1 MEAGKVGTS
10 ITARSDDV
18 DFHEKE
24 VSSQDQ
30 TTPDADVLMA
40 VTGEPKKD
48 WRFTLIFF
56 ALCVTVMLV
65 ALDTSIIST
74 ALPNIASDLSSDELY
89 VWVINTYLLA
99 STAVQ
104 PLFGQTANI
113 FGRRSL
119 TLLSV
124 LLFMLGSGIAAG
136 ASNVAMMLAGRTIQ
150 GVGGGGISTMSEIVI
165 CDLVSLRERG
175 KYAGLIGSVWAIG
188 AVIGPILGGVFTESV
203 SWKWIFWLNIPLSG
217 AALALLVPFLKLRY
231 RKEGSIW
238 QRLARVDFAGNAL
251 LILSVVAILIALTWA
266 GVRYPWSSWRSIVPL
281 VLGGLGLLA
290 FLFYESTA
298 WCKEPTMPMQ
308 LFSNR
313 TSVSVFLMSFFHGL
327 MLYWACYFLPIY
339 FQAVLGASPR
349 RSGVMLLPIATSTAP
364 FGIAAGVLITVT
376 GKYRIFHYLGFV
388 LMTIGCGLFTLLDEH
403 SGDGYWIGFQLIFG
417 AGAGIV
423 FTSTLP
429 AILASLPA
437 SEVATATA
445 TWTFMRSFGSIWGTA
460 IPSAIFNVRMNG
472 MVYRVPESF
481 RSFLVDGKAYEHA
494 SSPLLQALPSGQKE
508 VVIGIYAAALRTVW
522 QASIAFAAIGI
533 PLALFV
539 KSLKLTS
546 ELDTEFGMEQ
556 KPKAK
561 DAESGK

>member
-74 ALPNIASDLSSDELY
+74 ALPNIASDLGSDELY

-203 SWKWIFWLNIPLSG
+203 SWKWISG
-217 AALALLVPFLKLRY
+217 
-231 RKEGSIW
+231 
-238 QRLARVDFAGNAL
+238 
-251 LILSVVAILIALTWA
+251 
-266 GVRYPWSSWRSIVPL
+266 
-281 VLGGLGLLA
+281 
-290 FLFYESTA
+290 
-298 WCKEPTMPMQ
+298 
-308 LFSNR
+308 
-313 TSVSVFLMSFFHGL
+313 
-327 MLYWACYFLPIY
+327 
-339 FQAVLGASPR
+339 
-349 RSGVMLLPIATSTAP
+349 
-364 FGIAAGVLITVT
+364 
-376 GKYRIFHYLGFV
+376 
-388 LMTIGCGLFTLLDEH
+388 
-403 SGDGYWIGFQLIFG
+403 
-417 AGAGIV
+417 
-423 FTSTLP
+423 
-429 AILASLPA
+429 
-437 SEVATATA
+437 
-445 TWTFMRSFGSIWGTA
+445 
-460 IPSAIFNVRMNG
+460 
-472 MVYRVPESF
+472 
-481 RSFLVDGKAYEHA
+481 
-494 SSPLLQALPSGQKE
+494 
-508 VVIGIYAAALRTVW
+508 
-522 QASIAFAAIGI
+522 
-533 PLALFV
+533 
-539 KSLKLTS
+539 
-546 ELDTEFGMEQ
+546 
-556 KPKAK
+556 
-561 DAESGK
+561 